1 MPPLLPLT
9 VLSYCGLTSCHWL
22 PLQERFSWSASAWLG
37 TPGTALWLGS
47 LLQAFS
53 KAFQSAFSMSA
64 FSMGIPR
71 WQNLMGW
78 RKEDMLGMEKCFLS
92 GLFWNSPSLFGGIL
106 WCPFAYHFLLQNG
119 GLSHDLWV
127 RRQGQAAAHLES
139 QCSVWRAPHVQYQLP
154 SNFQG
159 NPNSS
164 AVTLLRVRISFVY
177 TVSSSAG
184 EWRRFLLLLFG
195 FLFFVFLPFSQQV
208 ATKLKPKAHL
218 ISTQVQTLAFA

>member
-22 PLQERFSWSASAWLG
+22 PLQERWSISWSASAWLG
-37 TPGTALWLGS
+37 IPGTALWLGS

-71 WQNLMGW
+71 WQKLMGW

-92 GLFWNSPSLFGGIL
+92 GLFWNSPSLFEGIL

-127 RRQGQAAAHLES
+127 RRQGQAATQLES

-154 SNFQG
+154 SNLQG

-177 TVSSSAG
+177 TFPPLLENEEGFCCCCFLVFWFFGVFCLSASR
-184 EWRRFLLLLFG
+184 WQ
-195 FLFFVFLPFSQQV
+195 PN
-208 ATKLKPKAHL
+208 
-218 ISTQVQTLAFA
+218 